1 MMRRVLF
8 YFAIVVLV
16 ASGSNA
22 AETIQPIEKAFISFR
37 IGTTLWEPDG
47 RYQELLNLFDKHKGA
62 TDEITFF
69 PSRTHPPL
77 PLETIK
83 RYCEILKDRVAQAKA
98 RGYRSGI
105 NILSTL
111 GHLDENLPNSL
122 QGDYTHITFHDGRTA
137 AGCYCPNDPRY
148 RVYIRELYRLVTRA
162 KPDYIWLDDDIR
174 LMGHSK
180 YHSVCYC
187 DHCLAQFEKQTGK
200 KYTRA
205 SLVEALNV
213 GPADQQLAVRKAW
226 LLNNRN
232 TIVNL
237 CKFIERTVHEIDP
250 KMPLGMMTGERFP
263 EGYDFDLWA
272 EALAGPNH
280 TPVYWR
286 PGGGFYE
293 DSSPGGLVGK
303 SHQIGRQISLL
314 QPWIRVIESEIE
326 NFPYQRLKKA
336 AHITVV
342 EAAAHIGAGCTGT
355 AFNVLSMHDEPLDEY
370 EPLVARIQRARP
382 FYDLMAR
389 HIGRT
394 PPAGVFPAW
403 SKANAL
409 VPGVDWVGN
418 AIGAGVHLDNAS
430 HLLEIGLP
438 AAYAP
443 QQAVVTLLLPQTV
456 AVMSNEEL
464 TKVLSSGVYMDAE
477 TLNALNARGLQD
489 LTGLAVKENLAID
502 CIEELTDHKL
512 NGRFAGRQRDT
523 RQSFYSGPGF
533 ALAKTDPKA
542 ETLAGL
548 IDYGNK
554 EKATASMAVFENR
567 LGGRVCVCSYTPW
580 ASLHTLSKTEQM
592 KSVVRWLSRD
602 RLPAYVSSYHKV
614 NLWARQPDKDRMSI
628 ALLNASFDPAEK
640 LELALLTSSD
650 TIKVYD
656 MDGHEQT
663 VQAAGADG
671 PYRRFTLPAVEPWT
685 MRLVVTCGAKP

>member
-1 MMRRVLF
+1 MPRCILIMLSILALF
-8 YFAIVVLV
+8 ATT
-16 ASGSNA
+16 ATA
-22 AETIQPIEKAFISFR
+22 AEADKPIEKAFLAFR

-47 RYQELLNLFDKHKGA
+47 RYQELLNLFDNHKGA

-69 PSRTHPPL
+69 TSRTHPPL

-83 RYCEILKDRVAQAKA
+83 RYCEILKDRIQQAKA

-148 RVYIRELYRLVTRA
+148 QVYIRELYRLVTNA

-187 DHCLAQFEKQTGK
+187 DHCLALFEKRMGK

-205 SLVEALNV
+205 GLVEALNT
-213 GPADQQLAVRKAW
+213 GPAEQQLAVRRAW
-226 LLNNRN
+226 LANNRD

-293 DSSPGGLVGK
+293 DSSPGGMVGK

-314 QPWIRVIESEIE
+314 QPWVRVIESEIE

-342 EAAAHIGAGCTGT
+342 EAASHMGAGCSGA
-355 AFNVLSMHDEPLDEY
+355 AFNVLSMNDEPLDEF
-370 EPLVARIQRARP
+370 EPLVAKIQKTRR

-394 PPAGVFPAW
+394 PPVGVYLAW

-409 VPGVDWVGN
+409 VPGVDWVAN
-418 AIGAGVHLDNAS
+418 AIGASVHLDNS
-430 HLLEIGLP
+430 SQMLEIGVP

-443 QQAVVTLLLPQTV
+443 QGAAVTLLLPQAA

-489 LTGLAVKENLAID
+489 LTGLAVKENLTID
-502 CIEELTDHKL
+502 CIEELTEHKL

-523 RQSFYSGPGF
+523 RQSFWHNPGSV
-533 ALAKTDPKA
+533 LTKTDPKA
-542 ETLAGL
+542 ETLARL
-548 IDYGNK
+548 VDYGNK
-554 EKATASMAVFENR
+554 EKAAASMAVFENR
-567 LGGRVCVCSYTPW
+567 LGGRICVCGYAPW
-580 ASLHTLSKTEQM
+580 FSLHTLSKTSQM
-592 KSVVRWLSRD
+592 KSVLRWLSRD
-602 RLPAYVSSYHKV
+602 RLPAYVASYHKI
-614 NLWARQPDKDRMSI
+614 NLWARQPDKNQLSV

-650 TIKVYD
+650 TIKVFD
-656 MDGHEQT
+656 MDGREHT
-663 VQAAGADG
+663 VSTTGSDG
-671 PYRRFTLPAVEPWT
+671 PYRRFTLPTVEPWT
-685 MRLVVTCGAKP
+685 MRLVVANEN